1 MPPIT
6 QLVSQS
12 RGSDSSTYM
21 PREYAFIKRR
31 VKELTAIDLSNYK
44 TRQMQRRL
52 KALIARSGFSSWK
65 EYLRY
70 LTINVSRFF
79 RDTKKW
85 TYLANRVMP
94 ALLKERHRLRIW
106 SAGCSHGAEAY
117 TLAII
122 LDELQRGVAGH
133 YILATDIDSAMLSK
147 ARQGGPYSRE
157 DIEDL
162 NKIRLLK
169 YLEKR
174 DGAYWVP
181 PSLRSKVKFRHHD
194 LLNDPF
200 ERSFDLIVCR
210 NVVIYFID
218 ETKKELYS
226 RFAASLRKGGILFVG
241 GTEIIPTIPGLPLHS
256 MAISFYRRGEQA

>member
-1 MPPIT
+1 
-6 QLVSQS
+6 
-12 RGSDSSTYM
+12 M

-52 KALIARSGFSSWK
+52 KALIARSGFSSWR
-65 EYLRY
+65 EYLRHLESNAEALGAFKSY

-79 RDTKKW
+79 RDTEKW
-85 TYLANRVMP
+85 TYLAKRVMP

-162 NKIRLLK
+162 NKTRLQK